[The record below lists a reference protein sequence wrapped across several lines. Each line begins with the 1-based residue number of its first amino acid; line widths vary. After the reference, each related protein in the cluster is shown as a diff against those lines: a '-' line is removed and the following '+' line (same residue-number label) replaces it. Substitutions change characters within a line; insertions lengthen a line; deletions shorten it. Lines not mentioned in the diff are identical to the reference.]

1 MSQYLTMVNC
11 SYDRESLTEEAWV
24 VEVFDSE
31 GDTLISDGY
40 ASTYED
46 AISEA
51 FKGLDKEER

>member
-1 MSQYLTMVNC
+1 MSQYLTIVNC
-11 SYDRESLTEEAWV
+11 HYDKESLTEEAWV

-46 AISEA
+46 ALMEA
-51 FKGLDKEER
+51 FKGLDKEDR